1 MMLTSDMCLAYKNN
15 VEFVDC
21 KEDKTGNDQIGWQ
34 QHGQECIQS
43 LFGLGVDLDPKEVN
57 CCAWTK

>member
-15 VEFVDC
+15 VKFVEC
-21 KEDKTGNDQIGWQ
+21 QEDIKSNDQVGWQ
-34 QHGQECIQS
+34 QNGQECIQS
-43 LFGLGVDLDPKEVN
+43 LYGLGVDLDPKEVD